1 MMSQQVQNTA
11 SGFAIQNIILTES
24 TFTRINN
31 AVFEGVDN
39 TMNIN
44 VNVSVK
50 SPTITVEET
59 VDLVQ
64 TYQGKEQ
71 MKIRVKMVGIFQM
84 VGESQIKDLESF
96 GRINGAA
103 IIFPYI
109 REHITN
115 LSQKGGMGTI
125 ILPPVNFTKIDNN
138 NAPRQ

>member
-1 MMSQQVQNTA
+1 MNQKVQNTA

-84 VGESQIKDLESF
+84 VGESLIKDLESF

-125 ILPPVNFTKIDNN
+125 ILPPVNFTKINN
-138 NAPRQ
+138 NGDSQQ

>member
-1 MMSQQVQNTA
+1 MNQKVQNSA

-31 AVFEGVDN
+31 AVFEGVEN
-39 TMNIN
+39 AMNIN

-50 SPTITVEET
+50 SPAINVEET
-59 VDLVQ
+59 VDFVQ
-64 TYQGKEQ
+64 KYQGKEQ
-71 MKIRVKMVGIFQM
+71 MKIRVKMVGLFQM
-84 VGESQIKDLESF
+84 VGESQIKDLEAF

-115 LSQKGGMGTI
+115 VSLKGGMGTI
-125 ILPPVNFTKIDNN
+125 ILPPVNFTKINN
-138 NAPRQ
+138 KDDSQQ

>member
-1 MMSQQVQNTA
+1 MNQQVQNTA

-31 AVFEGVDN
+31 AVFEGVEN
-39 TMNIN
+39 KMNIN
-44 VNVSVK
+44 VNVSVN
-50 SPTITVEET
+50 SPDITVEET

-64 TYQGKEQ
+64 THQGKEQ
-71 MKIRVKMVGIFQM
+71 MEIRVKMVGLFQM
-84 VGESQIKDLESF
+84 VGESQIKDLEAF

-115 LSQKGGMGTI
+115 VSLKGGMGTI
-125 ILPPVNFTKIDNN
+125 ILPPVNFTNSIKNEDS
-138 NAPRQ
+138 QK